1 MELRDILLAAGLT
14 LSDVAVLLHVS
25 DKPRLRRALPYLADE
40 EPKLF
45 DAVQNQHGPNVE
57 ATLKTRRFVAS
68 FVNIRSDEYAF
79 AGIFAVTGSRFHT
92 MAELDADPNH
102 QVLQQRYGHTIF
114 VEHGRAKGE
123 SGRLVF
129 DLVRQEVLSA
139 LIGRLVVRK
148 PMGQRGYRF
157 LAENLTAPV
166 VEISREPHLTPPP
179 PSWQDFIVTAGELKT
194 LPREWGQKL
203 SGWRGVY
210 LITDEGSDGA
220 RYVGSAYGD
229 ENLLGRWQAHV
240 AREKGVTVEL
250 GQRDPSRFRF
260 SILQLLLHDATP
272 DEVFAVESN
281 WKERL
286 HTREWGLNRN

>member
-25 DKPRLRRALPYLADE
+25 DKPRLHKALPYLAAE
-40 EPKLF
+40 KPELF
-45 DAVQNQHGPNVE
+45 DAIQNQHGPGVE
-57 ATLKTRRFVAS
+57 ATLKTRRFMAS
-68 FVNIRSDEYAF
+68 FVNVRSDEYVF

-102 QVLQQRYGHTIF
+102 QFLQQLYGHTVF
-114 VEHGRAKGE
+114 VELGRTTGLR
-123 SGRLVF
+123 GRLVF
-129 DLVRQEVLSA
+129 DLVRQEILSA

-148 PMGQRGYRF
+148 PIGTRSYRF
-157 LAENLTAPV
+157 LAENLAAPV
-166 VEISREPHLTPPP
+166 VEISREPRLTPPP
-179 PSWQDFIVTAGELKT
+179 PPWQDFVVTATELKD
-194 LPREWGQKL
+194 LPHDWRAEL
-203 SGWRGVY
+203 ARWRGVY
-210 LITDEGSDGA
+210 LIVDEENGA
-220 RYVGSAYGD
+220 RYVGSAYGG
-229 ENLLGRWQAHV
+229 ENLLGRWQAHI

-281 WKERL
+281 WKKRL